1 MNQIGP
7 EWQRW
12 VEAGKI
18 LAADPRAQVLCPRNG
33 DGYLEVTDIPV
44 PGDPSQV
51 EPLTGGRWDFWI
63 VVIVATLGNTVGSVI
78 GYAIGAW
85 GGRPFLERYGK
96 YLLIRPHEL
105 ELIAATA

>member
-1 MNQIGP
+1 VNQIGP

-51 EPLTGGRWDFWI
+51 ERHLRCPACGASNIIRNPRGR
-63 VVIVATLGNTVGSVI
+63 
-78 GYAIGAW
+78 
-85 GGRPFLERYGK
+85 
-96 YLLIRPHEL
+96 
-105 ELIAATA
+105 